1 VAIEGGRAGRVG
13 RKEEPRKTMPPALEL
28 TGRFLRFCAVGAVAT
43 GIQYVI
49 LFALVATTP
58 LLPEIASGIGFF
70 VSALANY
77 QMNRRLTFRS
87 GRPHT
92 QAMPRFFLLVL
103 CGLGLNSLVLSLG
116 YRVLGLPLLLAQI
129 VATGFV
135 LLWNFTGSQIWVFP
149 RASERETS
157 S

>member
-1 VAIEGGRAGRVG
+1 LSGTR
-13 RKEEPRKTMPPALEL
+13 EEIRTTMPPALEL

-43 GIQYVI
+43 GIQYAI
-49 LFALVATTP
+49 LFVLVVTTP
-58 LLPEIASGIGFF
+58 LLPEIASGVGFV

-77 QMNRRLTFRS
+77 QLNRRLTFRS

-116 YRVLGLPLLLAQI
+116 YRILGLRLLLAQV
-129 VATGFV
+129 VATGLV

-149 RASERETS
+149 CASERETS